1 MPDSIA
7 HYASPY
13 YDPVKAHEYYERTK
27 KLKGR
32 RTGTS
37 LNDAGREAKTYVR
50 NRINTKRDQDLKNAE
65 SQSKKRTEE
74 RKKSAERE
82 TYDSIR
88 KESEELGKKL
98 DALISMT
105 SKLDGPT
112 LRANKKRILAVV
124 NSLAAKNKQSR
135 SKLISLYKTNK
146 TKINTEERKKL
157 TAEKKKIRSDATNT
171 YKSEL
176 EKIQDDSKFQSTKKT
191 KSTSKKKS
199 NVSSG
204 KSSSTSR
211 KSSGTSRKSSGTSR
225 KSSSKTSK
233 RVANKAYNARMEAG
247 HKKAAENYARW
258 QKERA
263 ALRNNNKKK

>member
-7 HYASPY
+7 HYSSPY

-32 RTGTS
+32 KTGTS
-37 LNDAGREAKTYVR
+37 LNDSGKEAKTYVK
-50 NRINTKRDQDLKNAE
+50 NQINAKRDRDLKNAE
-65 SQSKKRTEE
+65 AQSNKRTEE

-82 TYDSIR
+82 TYDNIR

-105 SKLDGPT
+105 SKLDGPA

-135 SKLISLYKTNK
+135 TKLVSLYKTNK
-146 TKINTEERKKL
+146 TKINTEEREKL

-171 YKSEL
+171 YNSEL
-176 EKIQDDSKFQSTKKT
+176 EKIQGDSKFQSS
-191 KSTSKKKS
+191 STSK
-199 NVSSG
+199 
-204 KSSSTSR
+204 KSSSTSK
-211 KSSGTSRKSSGTSR
+211 KSSSTSKKSSSTSK
-225 KSSSKTSK
+225 KSSSKKSSTK
-233 RVANKAYNARMEAG
+233 TDNKAYNARMEAG
-247 HKKAAENYARW
+247 HKKAAENYTRW
-258 QKERA
+258 EKERA
-263 ALRNNNKKK
+263 ALKNNKKK

>member
-7 HYASPY
+7 HYASQY

-37 LNDAGREAKTYVR
+37 LNDSGKEAKTYVK
-50 NRINTKRDQDLKNAE
+50 NQINAKRDQDLKNAE
-65 SQSKKRTEE
+65 AQSKKRTEE

-82 TYDSIR
+82 TYDNIR

-98 DALISMT
+98 DELISMT

-135 SKLISLYKTNK
+135 TKLISLYKTNK
-146 TKINTEERKKL
+146 TKINTEEREKL

-171 YKSEL
+171 YNSEL
-176 EKIQDDSKFQSTKKT
+176 EKIQGDSEFQ
-191 KSTSKKKS
+191 STSKKKS
-199 NVSSG
+199 NDSSG

-211 KSSGTSRKSSGTSR
+211 KSSGTSRKSSSKTSR
-225 KSSSKTSK
+225 KTSK
-233 RVANKAYNARMEAG
+233 RVTNKAYNARMEAG

>member
-32 RTGTS
+32 KTGTS
-37 LNDAGREAKTYVR
+37 LNDAGKEAKTYVK
-50 NRINTKRDQDLKNAE
+50 NQINAKRDQDLKNAE
-65 SQSKKRTEE
+65 AQSKKRTEE

-82 TYDSIR
+82 TYDNIR

-105 SKLDGPT
+105 SKLDGPA

-135 SKLISLYKTNK
+135 TKLVSLYKTNK
-146 TKINTEERKKL
+146 TKINTEEREKL

-171 YKSEL
+171 YNSEL
-176 EKIQDDSKFQSTKKT
+176 EKIQGDSKFQSTKKI
-191 KSTSKKKS
+191 KSTSEK
-199 NVSSG
+199 
-204 KSSSTSR
+204 KSSSTSSK
-211 KSSGTSRKSSGTSR
+211 KSSTSKKSSSK

-233 RVANKAYNARMEAG
+233 KTENKAYNARMEAG
-247 HKKAAENYARW
+247 HKNAAENYARW

-263 ALRNNNKKK
+263 ALKNNNKKK

>member
-1 MPDSIA
+1 MPNSIA
-7 HYASPY
+7 HYASQY

-37 LNDAGREAKTYVR
+37 LNDSGREAKTYVR

-82 TYDSIR
+82 TYDNIR

-98 DALISMT
+98 DELISMT

-135 SKLISLYKTNK
+135 TKLISLYKTNK
-146 TKINTEERKKL
+146 TKINTEEREKL

-171 YKSEL
+171 YNSEL
-176 EKIQDDSKFQSTKKT
+176 EKIQGDSGFQ
-191 KSTSKKKS
+191 STSKKKS
-199 NVSSG
+199 NASSG
-204 KSSSTSR
+204 KSSNTS
-211 KSSGTSRKSSGTSR
+211 KKSSGTSR
-225 KSSSKTSK
+225 KSSSKTSRKTSK
-233 RVANKAYNARMEAG
+233 RVTNKAYNARMEAG

>member
-37 LNDAGREAKTYVR
+37 LNDAGKEAKTYVR
-50 NRINTKRDQDLKNAE
+50 NRINAKRDQDLKNAE

-82 TYDSIR
+82 TYDNIR

-105 SKLDGPT
+105 SKLDGPS

-135 SKLISLYKTNK
+135 TKLISLYKTNK
-146 TKINTEERKKL
+146 TKINTEEREKL

-171 YKSEL
+171 YNSEL
-176 EKIQDDSKFQSTKKT
+176 EKIQGDSGFQ
-191 KSTSKKKS
+191 STSKKKS
-199 NVSSG
+199 SG
-204 KSSSTSR
+204 ASR
-211 KSSGTSRKSSGTSR
+211 KSSGASRKSSGTSR
-225 KSSSKTSK
+225 KSSSKTSRKTSK

>member
-7 HYASPY
+7 HYASQY

-37 LNDAGREAKTYVR
+37 LNDSGKEAKTYVR

-82 TYDSIR
+82 TYDNIR

-98 DALISMT
+98 DELISMT

-135 SKLISLYKTNK
+135 TKLISLYKTNK
-146 TKINTEERKKL
+146 TKISTEEREKL
-157 TAEKKKIRSDATNT
+157 TAEKKKIRSNATNT
-171 YKSEL
+171 YNSEV
-176 EKIQDDSKFQSTKKT
+176 EKIQGDSEFQ
-191 KSTSKKKS
+191 STSKKKS

-204 KSSSTSR
+204 

-225 KSSSKTSK
+225 KSSGTSK
-233 RVANKAYNARMEAG
+233 KSSRRTSKKVTNKAYNARMEAG

-263 ALRNNNKKK
+263 ALKNNNKKK

>member
-32 RTGTS
+32 KTGTS
-37 LNDAGREAKTYVR
+37 LNDSGKEAKTYVK
-50 NRINTKRDQDLKNAE
+50 NQINAKRDQDLKNAE
-65 SQSKKRTEE
+65 AQSKKRTEE

-82 TYDSIR
+82 TYDNIR

-105 SKLDGPT
+105 SKLDGPA

-124 NSLAAKNKQSR
+124 NSLAAKNRQSR
-135 SKLISLYKTNK
+135 TKLVSLYKSNK
-146 TKINTEERKKL
+146 TKINTEEREKL

-171 YKSEL
+171 YNSEL
-176 EKIQDDSKFQSTKKT
+176 EKIQGDSKFQSTSEK
-191 KSTSKKKS
+191 KSTSSK
-199 NVSSG
+199 
-204 KSSSTSR
+204 KSSSTSN
-211 KSSGTSRKSSGTSR
+211 KSSSRKSSSRKSSSR
-225 KSSSKTSK
+225 KSSSKTK
-233 RVANKAYNARMEAG
+233 NKAYNARMEAG

-263 ALRNNNKKK
+263 ALKNNNNKKK

>member
-32 RTGTS
+32 KTGTS
-37 LNDAGREAKTYVR
+37 LNDAGKEAKTYVK
-50 NRINTKRDQDLKNAE
+50 NQINAKRDRDLKNAE
-65 SQSKKRTEE
+65 AQSKKRTEE

-82 TYDSIR
+82 TYDNIR

-105 SKLDGPT
+105 SKLDGPA

-135 SKLISLYKTNK
+135 TKLVSLYKSNK
-146 TKINTEERKKL
+146 TKINTEEREKL

-171 YKSEL
+171 YNSEL
-176 EKIQDDSKFQSTKKT
+176 EKIQSDSKFQSTSEK
-191 KSTSKKKS
+191 KSTSSK
-199 NVSSG
+199 
-204 KSSSTSR
+204 KSSSTSN
-211 KSSGTSRKSSGTSR
+211 KSSSKKSSSRKSSSR
-225 KSSSKTSK
+225 KSSSKTK
-233 RVANKAYNARMEAG
+233 NKAYNARMEAG

-263 ALRNNNKKK
+263 ALKNNNNKKK

>member
-32 RTGTS
+32 KTGTS
-37 LNDAGREAKTYVR
+37 LNDAGKEAKTYVK
-50 NRINTKRDQDLKNAE
+50 NQINAKRDRDLKNAE
-65 SQSKKRTEE
+65 AQSKKRTEE

-82 TYDSIR
+82 TYDNIR

-105 SKLDGPT
+105 SKLDGPA

-124 NSLAAKNKQSR
+124 NSLAAKNRQSR
-135 SKLISLYKTNK
+135 TKLVSLYKSNK
-146 TKINTEERKKL
+146 TKINTEEREKL

-171 YKSEL
+171 YNSEL
-176 EKIQDDSKFQSTKKT
+176 EKIQGDSKFQSTSEK
-191 KSTSKKKS
+191 KSTSSK
-199 NVSSG
+199 
-204 KSSSTSR
+204 KSSSTSN
-211 KSSGTSRKSSGTSR
+211 KSSSKKSSSRKSSSR
-225 KSSSKTSK
+225 KSSSKTK
-233 RVANKAYNARMEAG
+233 NKAYNARMEAG

-263 ALRNNNKKK
+263 ALKNNNNKKK

>member
-32 RTGTS
+32 KTGTS
-37 LNDAGREAKTYVR
+37 LNDSGKEAKTYVK
-50 NRINTKRDQDLKNAE
+50 NQINAKRDRDLKNAE
-65 SQSKKRTEE
+65 AQSKKRTEE

-82 TYDSIR
+82 TYDNIR

-105 SKLDGPT
+105 SKLDGPA

-124 NSLAAKNKQSR
+124 NSLAAKNRQSR
-135 SKLISLYKTNK
+135 TKLVSLYKSDK
-146 TKINTEERKKL
+146 TKINTEEREKL

-171 YKSEL
+171 YNSEL
-176 EKIQDDSKFQSTKKT
+176 EKIQGDSKFQSTSEK
-191 KSTSKKKS
+191 KSTSSK
-199 NVSSG
+199 
-204 KSSSTSR
+204 KSSSTSN
-211 KSSGTSRKSSGTSR
+211 KSSSKKSSSRKSSSR
-225 KSSSKTSK
+225 KSSSKTK
-233 RVANKAYNARMEAG
+233 NKAYNARMEAG

-263 ALRNNNKKK
+263 ALKNNNKKK

>member
-32 RTGTS
+32 KTGTS
-37 LNDAGREAKTYVR
+37 LNDSGKEAKTYVK
-50 NRINTKRDQDLKNAE
+50 NQINAKRDQDLKNAE
-65 SQSKKRTEE
+65 AQSKKRTEE

-82 TYDSIR
+82 TYDNIR

-105 SKLDGPT
+105 SKLDGPA

-124 NSLAAKNKQSR
+124 NSLAAKNRQSR
-135 SKLISLYKTNK
+135 TKLVSLYKSNK
-146 TKINTEERKKL
+146 TKINTEEREKL

-171 YKSEL
+171 YNSEL
-176 EKIQDDSKFQSTKKT
+176 EKIQGDSKFQSTSEK
-191 KSTSKKKS
+191 KSTSSK
-199 NVSSG
+199 
-204 KSSSTSR
+204 KSSSTSN
-211 KSSGTSRKSSGTSR
+211 KSSSKKSSSRKSSSR
-225 KSSSKTSK
+225 KSSSKTK
-233 RVANKAYNARMEAG
+233 NKAYNARMEAG

-263 ALRNNNKKK
+263 ALKNNNNKKK

>member
-7 HYASPY
+7 HYASQY

-37 LNDAGREAKTYVR
+37 LNDSGKEAKTYVR
-50 NRINTKRDQDLKNAE
+50 NRINAKRDQDLKNAE
-65 SQSKKRTEE
+65 SQSKRRIEE

-82 TYDSIR
+82 TYDNIR

-98 DALISMT
+98 DELISMT

-135 SKLISLYKTNK
+135 TKLISLYKTNK
-146 TKINTEERKKL
+146 TKINTEEREKL

-171 YKSEL
+171 YNSEV
-176 EKIQDDSKFQSTKKT
+176 EKIQGDSEFQST
-191 KSTSKKKS
+191 KKKS

-204 KSSSTSR
+204 

-225 KSSSKTSK
+225 KSSGTSKKSSRKTSK
-233 RVANKAYNARMEAG
+233 KVTNKAYNARMEAG

-263 ALRNNNKKK
+263 ALKNNNKKK

>member
-32 RTGTS
+32 KTGTS
-37 LNDAGREAKTYVR
+37 LNDSGKEAKTYVK
-50 NRINTKRDQDLKNAE
+50 NQINAKRDQDLKNAE
-65 SQSKKRTEE
+65 AQSKKRTEE

-82 TYDSIR
+82 TYDNIR

-105 SKLDGPT
+105 SKLDGPA

-124 NSLAAKNKQSR
+124 NSLAAKNRQSR
-135 SKLISLYKTNK
+135 TKLVSLYKSNK
-146 TKINTEERKKL
+146 TKINTEEREKL

-171 YKSEL
+171 YNSEL
-176 EKIQDDSKFQSTKKT
+176 EKIQGDSKFQSTSEK
-191 KSTSKKKS
+191 KSTSSK
-199 NVSSG
+199 
-204 KSSSTSR
+204 KSSSTSN
-211 KSSGTSRKSSGTSR
+211 KSSSRKSSSR
-225 KSSSKTSK
+225 KSSSKTK
-233 RVANKAYNARMEAG
+233 NKAYNARMEAG

-263 ALRNNNKKK
+263 ALKNNNNKKK

>member
-7 HYASPY
+7 HYASQY

-37 LNDAGREAKTYVR
+37 LNDSGKEAKTYVR

-82 TYDSIR
+82 TYDNIR

-98 DALISMT
+98 DELISMT

-135 SKLISLYKTNK
+135 TKLISLYKTNK
-146 TKINTEERKKL
+146 TKINTEEREKL

-171 YKSEL
+171 YNSEL
-176 EKIQDDSKFQSTKKT
+176 EKIQGDSEFQ
-191 KSTSKKKS
+191 STSKKKS
-199 NVSSG
+199 NASSR

-211 KSSGTSRKSSGTSR
+211 KSSGTSRKSSSKTSR
-225 KSSSKTSK
+225 KTSK
-233 RVANKAYNARMEAG
+233 RVTNKAYNARMEAG

>member
-1 MPDSIA
+1 MPDSIT

-37 LNDAGREAKTYVR
+37 LNDSGREAKTYVR

-82 TYDSIR
+82 TYDNIR

-98 DALISMT
+98 DELISMT

-135 SKLISLYKTNK
+135 TKLISLYKTNK
-146 TKINTEERKKL
+146 TKINTEEREKL

-171 YKSEL
+171 YNSEL
-176 EKIQDDSKFQSTKKT
+176 EKIQGDSEFQ
-191 KSTSKKKS
+191 STSKKKS
-199 NVSSG
+199 SG
-204 KSSSTSR
+204 ASR
-211 KSSGTSRKSSGTSR
+211 KSSGASRKSSGTSR
-225 KSSSKTSK
+225 KSSSKTSRKTSK
-233 RVANKAYNARMEAG
+233 RVTNKAYNARMEAG

>member
-37 LNDAGREAKTYVR
+37 LNDSGREAKTYVR

-74 RKKSAERE
+74 RKNSAERE
-82 TYDSIR
+82 TYDNIR

-98 DALISMT
+98 DELISMT

-135 SKLISLYKTNK
+135 TKLISLYKTNK
-146 TKINTEERKKL
+146 TKIDTEERKKL

-171 YKSEL
+171 YNSEL
-176 EKIQDDSKFQSTKKT
+176 EKIQGDSGFQ
-191 KSTSKKKS
+191 STSKKKS
-199 NVSSG
+199 SG
-204 KSSSTSR
+204 ASR

-225 KSSSKTSK
+225 KSSSKTSRKTSK

>member
-32 RTGTS
+32 KTGTS
-37 LNDAGREAKTYVR
+37 LNDSGKEAKTYVK
-50 NRINTKRDQDLKNAE
+50 NQINAKRDQDLKNAE
-65 SQSKKRTEE
+65 AQSKKRTEE

-82 TYDSIR
+82 TYDNIR

-105 SKLDGPT
+105 SKLDGPA

-135 SKLISLYKTNK
+135 TKLVSLYKSNK
-146 TKINTEERKKL
+146 TKINTEEREKL

-171 YKSEL
+171 YNSEL
-176 EKIQDDSKFQSTKKT
+176 EKIQSDSKFQSTSEK
-191 KSTSKKKS
+191 KSTSSK
-199 NVSSG
+199 
-204 KSSSTSR
+204 KSSSTSN
-211 KSSGTSRKSSGTSR
+211 KSSSKKSSSRKSSSR
-225 KSSSKTSK
+225 KSSSKTK
-233 RVANKAYNARMEAG
+233 NKAYNARMEAG

-263 ALRNNNKKK
+263 ALKNNNNKKK

>member
-32 RTGTS
+32 KTGTS
-37 LNDAGREAKTYVR
+37 LNDAGKEAKTYVK
-50 NRINTKRDQDLKNAE
+50 NQINAKRDQDLKNAE
-65 SQSKKRTEE
+65 AQSKKRTEE

-82 TYDSIR
+82 TYDNIR

-105 SKLDGPT
+105 SKLDGPA

-135 SKLISLYKTNK
+135 TKLVSLYKTNK
-146 TKINTEERKKL
+146 TKINTAEREKL

-171 YKSEL
+171 YNSEL
-176 EKIQDDSKFQSTKKT
+176 EKIQGDSKFQSTKKI
-191 KSTSKKKS
+191 KSTSEK
-199 NVSSG
+199 
-204 KSSSTSR
+204 KSSSTSSK
-211 KSSGTSRKSSGTSR
+211 KSSTSKKSSSK

-233 RVANKAYNARMEAG
+233 KTENKAYNTRMEAG

-263 ALRNNNKKK
+263 ALKNNNKKK

>member
-7 HYASPY
+7 HCASPY

-32 RTGTS
+32 KTGTS
-37 LNDAGREAKTYVR
+37 LNDSGKEAKTYVK
-50 NRINTKRDQDLKNAE
+50 NQINAKRDQDLKNAE

-82 TYDSIR
+82 TYDNIR

-98 DALISMT
+98 DELISMT

-112 LRANKKRILAVV
+112 LRANEKRILAVV

-135 SKLISLYKTNK
+135 TKLISLYKTNK
-146 TKINTEERKKL
+146 TKINTEEREKL
-157 TAEKKKIRSDATNT
+157 TAEKKIRSDATNT
-171 YKSEL
+171 YNSEV
-176 EKIQDDSKFQSTKKT
+176 EKIQGDSEFQST
-191 KSTSKKKS
+191 KKKS

-204 KSSSTSR
+204 

-225 KSSSKTSK
+225 KSSGTSKKSSRKTSK
-233 RVANKAYNARMEAG
+233 KVTNKAYNARMEAG

-263 ALRNNNKKK
+263 ALKNNNKKK

>member
-7 HYASPY
+7 HYASQY

-37 LNDAGREAKTYVR
+37 LNDSGKEAKTYVR

-82 TYDSIR
+82 TYDNIR

-98 DALISMT
+98 DELISMT

-135 SKLISLYKTNK
+135 TKLISLYKTNK
-146 TKINTEERKKL
+146 TKINTEEREKL

-171 YKSEL
+171 YNSEL
-176 EKIQDDSKFQSTKKT
+176 EKIQGDSEFQ
-191 KSTSKKKS
+191 STSKKKS
-199 NVSSG
+199 NASSG

-211 KSSGTSRKSSGTSR
+211 KSSGTSRKSSSKTSR
-225 KSSSKTSK
+225 KTSK
-233 RVANKAYNARMEAG
+233 RVTNKAYNARMEAG

>member
-1 MPDSIA
+1 MPNSIT
-7 HYASPY
+7 HYASQY

-32 RTGTS
+32 RTGIS
-37 LNDAGREAKTYVR
+37 LNNAGKEAKLYVK

-65 SQSKKRTEE
+65 SQSKQRTEE

-82 TYDSIR
+82 TYDNIR

-98 DALISMT
+98 DELISMT

-157 TAEKKKIRSDATNT
+157 IAEKKKIRSDATNT

-176 EKIQDDSKFQSTKKT
+176 EKIQDDSKFQSIKKT

-204 KSSSTSR
+204 KSSSTSK
-211 KSSGTSRKSSGTSR
+211 KSSGTSRKSSGASK
-225 KSSSKTSK
+225 KSSSNASK
-233 RVANKAYNARMEAG
+233 KVANKAYNARMEAG

>member
-7 HYASPY
+7 HYASQY

-37 LNDAGREAKTYVR
+37 LNDSGKEAKTYVR

-82 TYDSIR
+82 TYDNIR

-98 DALISMT
+98 DELISMT

-135 SKLISLYKTNK
+135 TKLISLYKTNK
-146 TKINTEERKKL
+146 TKINTEEREKL
-157 TAEKKKIRSDATNT
+157 TAEKKKKIRSDATNT
-171 YKSEL
+171 YNSEL
-176 EKIQDDSKFQSTKKT
+176 EKIQGDSEFQ
-191 KSTSKKKS
+191 STSKKKS
-199 NVSSG
+199 NASSG

-211 KSSGTSRKSSGTSR
+211 KSSGTSRKSSSKTSR
-225 KSSSKTSK
+225 KTSK
-233 RVANKAYNARMEAG
+233 RVTNKAYNARMEAG

>member
-37 LNDAGREAKTYVR
+37 LNDSGREAKTYVR

-82 TYDSIR
+82 TYDNIR

-98 DALISMT
+98 DELISMT

-112 LRANKKRILAVV
+112 LRANKKHILAVV

-135 SKLISLYKTNK
+135 TKLISLYKTNK
-146 TKINTEERKKL
+146 TKINTEEREKL

-171 YKSEL
+171 YNSEL
-176 EKIQDDSKFQSTKKT
+176 EKIQGDSGFQ
-191 KSTSKKKS
+191 STSKKKS
-199 NVSSG
+199 SG
-204 KSSSTSR
+204 VSR

-225 KSSSKTSK
+225 KSSSKTSRKTSK

>member
-32 RTGTS
+32 KTGTS
-37 LNDAGREAKTYVR
+37 LNDSGKEAKTYVK
-50 NRINTKRDQDLKNAE
+50 NQINAKRDQDLKNAE
-65 SQSKKRTEE
+65 AQSKKRTEE

-82 TYDSIR
+82 TYDNIR

-105 SKLDGPT
+105 SKLDGPA
-112 LRANKKRILAVV
+112 LRANKKRILTVV
-124 NSLAAKNKQSR
+124 NSLAAKNRQSR
-135 SKLISLYKTNK
+135 TKLVSLYKSNK
-146 TKINTEERKKL
+146 TKINTEEREKL

-171 YKSEL
+171 YNSEL
-176 EKIQDDSKFQSTKKT
+176 EKIQGDSKFQSTKT
-191 KSTSKKKS
+191 TSKKKS
-199 NVSSG
+199 
-204 KSSSTSR
+204 SSTS
-211 KSSGTSRKSSGTSR
+211 K
-225 KSSSKTSK
+225 KSSSKTSSK
-233 RVANKAYNARMEAG
+233 TSSKAEKKAYNARMEAG

-263 ALRNNNKKK
+263 ALKNNNKKK

>member
-7 HYASPY
+7 HYASQY
-13 YDPVKAHEYYERTK
+13 YDSVKAHEYYERTK

-37 LNDAGREAKTYVR
+37 LNDSGKEAKTYVR

-82 TYDSIR
+82 TYDNIR

-98 DALISMT
+98 DELISMT

-135 SKLISLYKTNK
+135 TKLISLYKTNK
-146 TKINTEERKKL
+146 TKINTEEREKL

-171 YKSEL
+171 YNSEL
-176 EKIQDDSKFQSTKKT
+176 EKIQGDSEFQ
-191 KSTSKKKS
+191 STSKKKS
-199 NVSSG
+199 NASSG

-211 KSSGTSRKSSGTSR
+211 KSSGTSRKSSSKTSR
-225 KSSSKTSK
+225 KTSK
-233 RVANKAYNARMEAG
+233 RVTNKEYNARMEAG

>member
-7 HYASPY
+7 HYTSPY

-32 RTGTS
+32 KTGTS
-37 LNDAGREAKTYVR
+37 LNDSGKEAKTYVK
-50 NRINTKRDQDLKNAE
+50 NQINAKRDQDLKNAE
-65 SQSKKRTEE
+65 SQSKKRIEE

-82 TYDSIR
+82 TYDNIR

-98 DALISMT
+98 DELISMT
-105 SKLDGPT
+105 SKLDGPA

-135 SKLISLYKTNK
+135 TKLISLYKTNK
-146 TKINTEERKKL
+146 TKINTEEREKL
-157 TAEKKKIRSDATNT
+157 TAEKKKKIRSDATNT
-171 YKSEL
+171 YNSEV
-176 EKIQDDSKFQSTKKT
+176 EKIQGDSEFQST
-191 KSTSKKKS
+191 KKKS

-204 KSSSTSR
+204 

-225 KSSSKTSK
+225 KSSGTSKKSSRKTSK
-233 RVANKAYNARMEAG
+233 KVTNKAYNARMEAG

-263 ALRNNNKKK
+263 ALKNNNKKK

>member
-7 HYASPY
+7 HYASQY

-37 LNDAGREAKTYVR
+37 LNDSGKEAKTYVR

-82 TYDSIR
+82 TYDNIR

-98 DALISMT
+98 DELISMT

-135 SKLISLYKTNK
+135 TKLISLYKTNK
-146 TKINTEERKKL
+146 TKINTEEREKL

-171 YKSEL
+171 YNSEL
-176 EKIQDDSKFQSTKKT
+176 EKIQGDSEF

-199 NVSSG
+199 NASSG

-211 KSSGTSRKSSGTSR
+211 KSSGTSRKSS
-225 KSSSKTSK
+225 SKTSRRTSK
-233 RVANKAYNARMEAG
+233 KVTNKAYNARMEAG

-263 ALRNNNKKK
+263 ALKNNNKKK

>member
-7 HYASPY
+7 HYASQY

-37 LNDAGREAKTYVR
+37 LNDSGKEAKTYVR

-82 TYDSIR
+82 TYDNIR

-98 DALISMT
+98 DELISMT

-135 SKLISLYKTNK
+135 TKLISLYKTNK
-146 TKINTEERKKL
+146 TKISTEEREKL

-171 YKSEL
+171 YNSEL
-176 EKIQDDSKFQSTKKT
+176 EKIQGDSEFQSA
-191 KSTSKKKS
+191 SKKKS
-199 NVSSG
+199 NASSG

-211 KSSGTSRKSSGTSR
+211 KSSGTSRKSSSKTSR
-225 KSSSKTSK
+225 KTSK
-233 RVANKAYNARMEAG
+233 RVTNKAYNARMEAG

>member
-32 RTGTS
+32 KTGTS
-37 LNDAGREAKTYVR
+37 LNDSGKEAKTYVK
-50 NRINTKRDQDLKNAE
+50 NQINAKRDQDLKNAE

-82 TYDSIR
+82 TYDNIR

-105 SKLDGPT
+105 SKLDGPA

-135 SKLISLYKTNK
+135 TKLVSLYKSNK
-146 TKINTEERKKL
+146 TKINTEEREKL

-171 YKSEL
+171 YNSEL
-176 EKIQDDSKFQSTKKT
+176 EKIQGDSKFQSTKNT
-191 KSTSKKKS
+191 KSTSAK
-199 NVSSG
+199 
-204 KSSSTSR
+204 KSSSTSSK
-211 KSSGTSRKSSGTSR
+211 KSSSTSK
-225 KSSSKTSK
+225 KSSSKKTSRRTSSK
-233 RVANKAYNARMEAG
+233 ADKKAYNTRMEAG

-263 ALRNNNKKK
+263 ALKNNNKKK

>member
-32 RTGTS
+32 KTGMS
-37 LNDAGREAKTYVR
+37 LNDSGREAKTYVR
-50 NRINTKRDQDLKNAE
+50 NRINAKRDLDLKNAE
-65 SQSKKRTEE
+65 SQSKKRIEE

-82 TYDSIR
+82 TYDKIR

-98 DALISMT
+98 DELISMT
-105 SKLDGPT
+105 SKLDGQA

-135 SKLISLYKTNK
+135 TKLISLYKTNK
-146 TKINTEERKKL
+146 TKINTEEREKL

-171 YKSEL
+171 YKSEV
-176 EKIQDDSKFQSTKKT
+176 EKIQGDSEFQSTKKT
-191 KSTSKKKS
+191 KSA
-199 NVSSG
+199 SG
-204 KSSSTSR
+204 
-211 KSSGTSRKSSGTSR
+211 KSSGTSRKSRGTSK
-225 KSSSKTSK
+225 KSSRKTSK
-233 RVANKAYNARMEAG
+233 RAANKAYNARMEAG

-263 ALRNNNKKK
+263 ALKNNNKKK

>member
-7 HYASPY
+7 HYASQY

-50 NRINTKRDQDLKNAE
+50 NRINAKRDLDLKNAE
-65 SQSKKRTEE
+65 SQSKKRTKE

-82 TYDSIR
+82 TYDNIR

-105 SKLDGPT
+105 SKLDGPA

-135 SKLISLYKTNK
+135 TKLISLYKTNK
-146 TKINTEERKKL
+146 TKINTEEREKL

-171 YKSEL
+171 YKSEV
-176 EKIQDDSKFQSTKKT
+176 EKIQGDSEFQSTKKT
-191 KSTSKKKS
+191 KSASKKKS

-204 KSSSTSR
+204 
-211 KSSGTSRKSSGTSR
+211 KSSGTSR

-263 ALRNNNKKK
+263 ALKNNNKKK